1 MPIGTLSTKGQLII
15 PAYIRRQFH
24 LKPKDKVDIQVDERG
39 IVLYPIPEDPIQA
52 CFGILKTK
60 KSVTSI
66 MHNVR
71 KEEKGIEKRKWGKK
85 K

>member
-15 PAYIRRQFH
+15 PVYIRRQFH
-24 LKPKDKVDIQVDERG
+24 LKPKDKVDIQVDKRG
-39 IVLYPIPEDPIQA
+39 IVLYPIPDDPIQA
-52 CFGILKTK
+52 CFGALRVK
-60 KSVTSI
+60 KSASSI

-71 KEEKGIEKRKWGKK
+71 EEERKIEKRKWGKK

>member
-24 LKPKDKVDIQVDERG
+24 LKPRGKVDIHVDKRG

-52 CFGILKTK
+52 CFGVLKTK

-66 MHNVR
+66 IHDVR
-71 KEEKGIEKRKWGKK
+71 EEEKRLEKRKWGKK
-85 K
+85 R

>member
-24 LKPKDKVDIQVDERG
+24 LKPKDKLDIHVDKRG
-39 IVLYPIPEDPIQA
+39 IVLYPIPDDPIQA

-60 KSVTSI
+60 KSAASI
-66 MHNVR
+66 MHDVR
-71 KEEKGIEKRKWGKK
+71 EEEREIEKRKWEKK